1 MITDLVALF
10 KSLVQERTRQRDKV
24 IELLERMSS
33 ELDAL
38 AGYWNDI
45 ATLSVKAP
53 IPIHEIRA
61 LLARQRGSYEA
72 VRGYLSSLTTRTDTA
87 SNIRTVLEQ
96 PVTRALNEKG
106 VLYLQTSELI
116 GLQRSRGESKDLLD
130 ATPEGG
136 AVTNKIALLKRL
148 RDDKSNDLPLDKVR
162 VAALVSGIFDGAEEL
177 NGIAGKVRSAVHII
191 RSETP
196 FI

>member
-24 IELLERMSS
+24 IKLLERMSS

-45 ATLSVKAP
+45 ATLSVKTP

-61 LLARQRGSYEA
+61 ILVRQRGSYEA
-72 VRGYLSSLTTRTDTA
+72 VRGYLSSLTTRADTA
-87 SNIRTVLEQ
+87 SNIRTALEQ

-106 VLYLQTSELI
+106 VLYLKASELI

-130 ATPEGG
+130 ATSEGG

-148 RDDKSNDLPLDKVR
+148 RDDKSIDLPLDKVR